1 MAKILMVVMN
11 SFGILMVSECTYMY
25 NVMDVEVILEFSNE
39 FIDTSKGYSS

>member
-11 SFGILMVSECTYMY
+11 SFGILMVSECMY

-39 FIDTSKGYSS
+39 FIDTSKGSSS